1 MKILIIEDDARLAAL
16 LRRGLV
22 EVGHVVDV
30 ETEGVSGE
38 TAALD
43 GKYEAIVL
51 DVMLPG
57 RDGLTVAR
65 RLREKGIAT
74 PVLMLT
80 ARDTLD
86 DLVSGIDAGADDY
99 LRKPFA
105 FRELEAR
112 LRSLTRREPAPV
124 RKKLSV
130 ADVELDL
137 ASRTVTR
144 AGRPVPLTA
153 RETAFLEY
161 LMRNAGML
169 ITRRMLEDAL
179 WEKERE
185 TSSNVIEVFIR
196 RLRAKLET
204 DGLPRLIH
212 TVRGAG
218 YRFAAASERD
228 VQS

>member
-99 LRKPFA
+99 MRKLFP
-105 FRELEAR
+105 FRELAAR

-144 AGRPVPLTA
+144 ASRPVPLTA

-218 YRFAAASERD
+218 YWFAAASERD

>member
-105 FRELEAR
+105 FRELAAR

-144 AGRPVPLTA
+144 ASRPVPLTA